1 MEKTSQE
8 DEFVKII
15 QDNEKIIY
23 KVCSAY
29 VTDESPVADLYQE
42 VVYNLWRSFAGFR
55 NESAVSTWIYRVALN
70 TCITGLRKYMKRP
83 KHVTLTDLSGQLIE
97 ANELDDTIRE
107 MYRLIRRLTSLEK
120 AIVLLYLD
128 EHPYQEIADIT
139 GLTPTNVGVRLVRI
153 KEKLKKMSDSINK
166 E

>member
-1 MEKTSQE
+1 MENRSLD
-8 DEFVKII
+8 DEFVALVR
-15 QDNEKIIY
+15 DNEKIIY

-29 VTDESPVADLYQE
+29 VTDENPVADLYQE
-42 VVYNLWRSFAGFR
+42 VVCNLWKSFSGFR

-83 KHVTLTDLSGQLIE
+83 QQVSLSGLSEQLIE
-97 ANELDDTIRE
+97 ANEWDDAIRE
-107 MYRLIRRLTSLEK
+107 MYRLIRCLSSLEK

-128 EHPYQEIADIT
+128 EHSYQKIADIT

-153 KEKLKKMSDSINK
+153 KEKLKKM
-166 E
+166 